1 MYMNWRMGELSF
13 RVKRINRIA
22 VVAAALAAALSLAG
36 CSLLPAEEEPLK
48 PPLVKP
54 PQENYRTV
62 EVVKGRITQEI
73 RGNGTLESYF
83 TDSMQ
88 FKAGGGIVKEVLVK
102 AGDKVKIG
110 DPLIS
115 LDTGDMDIELKQLEL
130 NMTKSNQALKA
141 AKQNGDSEGLR
152 VAQLQ
157 YDIDRLRYE
166 RLEAAL
172 DGKLLKAEMDG
183 QVTYVAELKEGDPV
197 REFDTL
203 VVVADPG
210 KLRLA
215 FQTDGSPDVSLV
227 SVGAKAELVF
237 DGNVELVGEVAQ
249 TPSSA
254 PFTEDAIAKE
264 RNSKMIFV
272 EVGKLPEGAEIGTRA
287 DVKVLLQERNDVI
300 IIPRSGLRSYL
311 GRTFV
316 RILEEGDKIREVDV
330 ETGIKGSTDIEIT
343 KGLEE
348 GMLIVLP

>member
-1 MYMNWRMGELSF
+1 MVSLSF
-13 RVKRINRIA
+13 RAKRKSKI
-22 VVAAALAAALSLAG
+22 VVLTAAMAAALSLAG
-36 CSLLPAEEEPLK
+36 CSLLPAEEAPLK

-73 RGNGTLESYF
+73 RGNGTLESFF
-83 TDSMQ
+83 TDTVQ
-88 FKAGGGIVKEVLVK
+88 FKAGGGVVKEVLVK
-102 AGDKVKIG
+102 SGDTVKKG
-110 DPLIS
+110 DPLIR
-115 LDTGDMDIELKQLEL
+115 LDTGNMDIELKQMEL
-130 NMTKSNQALKA
+130 NLVRSGQALQS
-141 AKQNGDSEGLR
+141 AKDAGDKDEIR

-157 YDIDRLRYE
+157 YDIDKLRHE
-166 RLEAAL
+166 RLAEAL
-172 DGKLLKAEMDG
+172 TGKLLTAEMDG
-183 QVTYVAELKEGDPV
+183 QVTYVAELKEGDAV
-197 REFDTL
+197 REFETL

-210 KLRLA
+210 KLRIA

-227 SVGAKAELVF
+227 NVGSKAELTF
-237 DGNVELVGEVAQ
+237 AGNVLLEGKVTQ

-254 PFTEDAIAKE
+254 PYSDDPITKDRNAK
-264 RNSKMIFV
+264 MVFV
-272 EVGKLPEGAEIGTRA
+272 ELEKLPDDAEIGTRA
-287 DVKVLLQERNDVI
+287 DVKVLLQERSDVI

>member
-1 MYMNWRMGELSF
+1 MFRTKRM
-13 RVKRINRIA
+13 KRIA
-22 VVAAALAAALSLAG
+22 GLTAALAAALSLTG

-83 TDSMQ
+83 TDTVQ

-102 AGDKVKIG
+102 AGDIVKKG
-110 DPLIS
+110 DPLIR
-115 LDTGDMDIELKQLEL
+115 LDTGNMDIELKQMEL
-130 NMTKSNQALKA
+130 NLARSSQALKS
-141 AKQNGDSEGLR
+141 AKLGGDSEGIKI
-152 VAQLQ
+152 AQLQ
-157 YDIDRLRYE
+157 YDIDKLKHE
-166 RLEAAL
+166 RLSEAL
-172 DGKLLKAEMDG
+172 EGKLLVAETDG

-197 REFDTL
+197 REFETL
-203 VVVADPG
+203 AVVADPS
-210 KLRLA
+210 KLRVA
-215 FQTDGSPDVSLV
+215 FQTDGTPDVNLV
-227 SVGAKAELVF
+227 SVGFKAELTF
-237 DGNVELVGEVAQ
+237 EGKTELTGKVIQ

-254 PFTEDAIAKE
+254 PFTEDEIARE
-264 RNSKMIFV
+264 RNAKMIFV
-272 EVGKLPEGAEIGTRA
+272 ELEKLPEGAKIGTRA

-316 RILEEGDKIREVDV
+316 RILEEGDKIREIDV